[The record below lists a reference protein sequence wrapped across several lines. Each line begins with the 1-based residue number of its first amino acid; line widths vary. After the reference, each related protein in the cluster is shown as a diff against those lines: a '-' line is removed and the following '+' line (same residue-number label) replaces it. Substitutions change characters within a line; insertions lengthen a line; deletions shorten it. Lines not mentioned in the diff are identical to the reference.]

1 MAVSGAAF
9 LILPPGMER
18 EHTVPGQGE
27 NRQDDRKIEGKG
39 KSRRGRARKGP
50 QEKELPQH
58 GYTPGP
64 LAPLL
69 VKRFSDCL

>member
-1 MAVSGAAF
+1 
-9 LILPPGMER
+9 MEQHSSYYHR
-18 EHTVPGQGE
+18 GWRGNTLFQDRGE